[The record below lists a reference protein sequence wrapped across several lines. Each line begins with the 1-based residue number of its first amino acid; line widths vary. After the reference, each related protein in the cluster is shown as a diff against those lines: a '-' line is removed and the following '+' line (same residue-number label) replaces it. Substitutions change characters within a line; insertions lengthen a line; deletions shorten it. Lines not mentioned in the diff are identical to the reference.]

1 MLTCARFSNNS
12 SFTYPSSEQ
21 NLQGRFEQ
29 LDGNSGGVMKFNLA
43 DRVVNFMRA
52 RMVPDLLVRVQL
64 FKKLD

>member
-1 MLTCARFSNNS
+1 
-12 SFTYPSSEQ
+12 
-21 NLQGRFEQ
+21 
-29 LDGNSGGVMKFNLA
+29 MKFNLA